1 MNDLKNVKQVLHRP
15 MTLLVTLYCLILLLN
30 HWVIMRKNIM
40 YLPHRGVRTHP
51 IRTLYV
57 YATASLYA
65 RCVGGILWRIIV
77 AVSVV
82 EQRDAWR
89 QILTESLAFNFS
101 RFWIYNAGRFTF
113 GLVLS
118 LSGIAR
124 CTHRPLGVII
134 VGIYIHMFSDIYN
147 LLLPDRYN

>member
-1 MNDLKNVKQVLHRP
+1 
-15 MTLLVTLYCLILLLN
+15 
-30 HWVIMRKNIM
+30 MRKNIM
-40 YLPHRGVRTHP
+40 YLPHRGV
-51 IRTLYV
+51 RTLYV

-113 GLVLS
+113 WIMS
-118 LSGIAR
+118 FRSAES
-124 CTHRPLGVII
+124 LGVLT
-134 VGIYIHMFSDIYN
+134 G
-147 LLLPDRYN
+147 R